1 MRHTIKMDQKDDR
14 YYISRVLEGDVQS
27 FSYLVDK
34 YKDMVFTLAF
44 RILKNRENA
53 EEVAQDSFMKV
64 YQNLGKFKL
73 KSKFSTWL
81 YRIVYNTAISKVRVK
96 QKPTLSIENLEFFEI
111 VDEKQKTSKSFDIEN
126 NKMILQ
132 RLLNKLDESD
142 RALITPYYLE
152 ECKISEIAEITGF
165 NRSNIKVKLHRT
177 RKKMQEALYKIMKS
191 ENVEII

>member
-1 MRHTIKMDQKDDR
+1 MDQKDDR
-14 YYISRVLEGDVQS
+14 YYISKVLEGDVQA

-53 EEVAQDSFMKV
+53 EEVAQDSFVKV

-81 YRIVYNTAISKVRVK
+81 YRIVYNTAISKVRIK
-96 QKPTLSIENLEFFEI
+96 QKPTMSIENQRFFEI
-111 VDEKQKTSKSFDIEN
+111 VDEKQNVSKSFDIEN

-142 RALITPYYLE
+142 RALITLYYLD

-177 RKKMQEALYKIMKS
+177 RKKMQEELHRIMKS
-191 ENVEII
+191 EIVEII

>member
-1 MRHTIKMDQKDDR
+1 MDQKDDR
-14 YYISRVLEGDVQS
+14 YYINKVLEGDVQA

-53 EEVAQDSFMKV
+53 EEIAQDAFLKV
-64 YQNLGKFKL
+64 YQNLGKFRS

-96 QKPTLSIENLEFFEI
+96 QKTTMSIE
-111 VDEKQKTSKSFDIEN
+111 DEKFYEIGDDEHDVNKGFDIEN

-142 RALITPYYLE
+142 RALITLYYLD
-152 ECKISEIAEITGF
+152 ECKISEISEITGY
-165 NRSNIKVKLHRT
+165 NISNIKVKLHRT
-177 RKKMQEALYKIMKS
+177 RKKMQEELQRILKS
-191 ENVEII
+191 EIVEII

>member
-1 MRHTIKMDQKDDR
+1 MRHTIRMDQKDDR
-14 YYISRVLEGDVQS
+14 YYISKVLEGDMQA
-27 FSYLVDK
+27 FSYLADK

-53 EEVAQDSFMKV
+53 EEVAQDSFVKV

-96 QKPTLSIENLEFFEI
+96 QKPTMSIDDQKFFEI
-111 VDEKQKTSKSFDIEN
+111 GDDDQNASKSFDIEN
-126 NKMILQ
+126 NKMVLQ

-142 RALITPYYLE
+142 RALITLYYLD
-152 ECKISEIAEITGF
+152 ECKISEISEITGI
-165 NRSNIKVKLHRT
+165 NNSNIKVKLHRA
-177 RKKMQEALYKIMKS
+177 RKKMQEELNRILKS
-191 ENVEII
+191 EMIEIS

>member
-14 YYISRVLEGDVQS
+14 YYITKVLEGDVQA
-27 FSYLVDK
+27 FSHLVDK

-44 RILKNRENA
+44 RILKNSENA
-53 EEVAQDSFMKV
+53 EEVAQDSFVKV

-96 QKPTLSIENLEFFEI
+96 QKATISIDEQKFFEI
-111 VDEKQKTSKSFDIEN
+111 SDDEQNVSKSFDIEN

-132 RLLNKLDESD
+132 RLLDKLDESD
-142 RALITPYYLE
+142 RALITLYYLD
-152 ECKISEIAEITGF
+152 ECKISEIVGITGQ
-165 NRSNIKVKLHRT
+165 NRSNIKVKLHRI
-177 RKKMQEALYKIMKS
+177 RKKMQEELHKILKS

>member
-14 YYISRVLEGDVQS
+14 YYISKVLEGDMQA

-53 EEVAQDSFMKV
+53 EEVAQDSFVKV
-64 YQNLGKFKL
+64 YQNIKKFKS

-81 YRIVYNTAISKVRVK
+81 YRIVYNTAISRVRVK
-96 QKPTLSIENLEFFEI
+96 QKPTMSIDEQNYFEI
-111 VDEKQKTSKSFDIEN
+111 EDEKQNVIKNFDIEN

-142 RALITPYYLE
+142 RALITLYYLD
-152 ECKISEIAEITGF
+152 ECKISEIAEITGQ
-165 NRSNIKVKLHRT
+165 NNSNIKVKLHRT
-177 RKKMQEALYKIMKS
+177 RKKMKEELHRILKS
-191 ENVEII
+191 EMVEII

>member
-1 MRHTIKMDQKDDR
+1 MDQKDDR
-14 YYISRVLEGDVQS
+14 YYISQVLKGDVQA

-53 EEVAQDSFMKV
+53 EEVAQDSFVKV
-64 YQNLGKFKL
+64 YQNLGKFKS

-96 QKPTLSIENLEFFEI
+96 QKSTMSIDDQKFFEI
-111 VDEKQKTSKSFDIEN
+111 VDDEQNVSKSFDIEN
-126 NKMILQ
+126 SKMILQ

-142 RALITPYYLE
+142 RALITLYYLD

-177 RKKMQEALYKIMKS
+177 RKKMQEELHRILKS
-191 ENVEII
+191 EIVEII

>member
-1 MRHTIKMDQKDDR
+1 MRHTIRMDQKDDR
-14 YYISRVLEGDVQS
+14 YYISKVLKGDVQA

-34 YKDMVFTLAF
+34 YQDMVFTLAF

-53 EEVAQDSFMKV
+53 EEVAQDSFVKV
-64 YQNLGKFKL
+64 YQNIGKFRS

-81 YRIVYNTAISKVRVK
+81 YRIVYNTAISRVRVK
-96 QKPTLSIENLEFFEI
+96 QKTTMSIDNQKFFEI
-111 VDEKQKTSKSFDIEN
+111 GDDDQNVSKSFDIEN

-142 RALITPYYLE
+142 RALITLYYLD
-152 ECKISEIAEITGF
+152 ECKVSEISEITGQ

-177 RKKMQEALYKIMKS
+177 RKKMQEELHKIMKS

>member
-14 YYISRVLEGDVQS
+14 YYISKVLEGDMQA

-53 EEVAQDSFMKV
+53 EEVAQDSFVKV
-64 YQNLGKFKL
+64 YQNLKKFKS

-81 YRIVYNTAISKVRVK
+81 YRIVYNTAISRVRVK
-96 QKPTLSIENLEFFEI
+96 QNPTMSIDDQKFFEI
-111 VDEKQKTSKSFDIEN
+111 EDEKQNVIKNFDIEN

-142 RALITPYYLE
+142 RALITLYYLD
-152 ECKISEIAEITGF
+152 ECKISEIAEITGQ
-165 NRSNIKVKLHRT
+165 NNSNIKVKLHRT
-177 RKKMQEALYKIMKS
+177 RKKMKEELHRILKS
-191 ENVEII
+191 EMVEII

>member
-1 MRHTIKMDQKDDR
+1 MDQKDDR

-27 FSYLVDK
+27 FSHLVDK
-34 YKDMVFTLAF
+34 YKDMVFTLSF

-53 EEVAQDSFMKV
+53 EEVAQDSFVKV

-81 YRIVYNTAISKVRVK
+81 YRIVYNTTISKVRVK
-96 QKPTLSIENLEFFEI
+96 QKPTISIENQKFFEI
-111 VDEKQKTSKSFDIEN
+111 GDDDQNASKSFDIEN

-142 RALITPYYLE
+142 RALITLYYLD

-165 NRSNIKVKLHRT
+165 NRSNIKVKLHRA
-177 RKKMQEALYKIMKS
+177 RKKMQEELHKIMKS
-191 ENVEII
+191 EMVEII

>member
-14 YYISRVLEGDVQS
+14 YYISKVLEGDMQA

-53 EEVAQDSFMKV
+53 EEVAQDSFVKV
-64 YQNLGKFKL
+64 YQNLKKFKS

-81 YRIVYNTAISKVRVK
+81 YRIVYNTAISRVRVK
-96 QKPTLSIENLEFFEI
+96 QNPTMSIDDQKFFEI
-111 VDEKQKTSKSFDIEN
+111 EDEKQNVSKSFDIEN
-126 NKMILQ
+126 NKIILQ

-142 RALITPYYLE
+142 RALITLYYLD
-152 ECKISEIAEITGF
+152 ECKISEIAEITGI
-165 NRSNIKVKLHRT
+165 NISNIKVKLHRT
-177 RKKMQEALYKIMKS
+177 RKKMKEELHRILKS
-191 ENVEII
+191 EMVEII

>member
-1 MRHTIKMDQKDDR
+1 MRHTIRMDQKDDR
-14 YYISRVLEGDVQS
+14 YYISKVLKGDVQA

-34 YKDMVFTLAF
+34 YQDMVFTLAF

-53 EEVAQDSFMKV
+53 EEVAQDSFVKV
-64 YQNLGKFKL
+64 YQNLGKFRS

-81 YRIVYNTAISKVRVK
+81 YRIVYNTAISRVRVK
-96 QKPTLSIENLEFFEI
+96 QKTTMSIDNQKFFEI
-111 VDEKQKTSKSFDIEN
+111 GDDDQNVSKSFDIEN

-142 RALITPYYLE
+142 RALITLYYLD
-152 ECKISEIAEITGF
+152 ECKVSEISEITGQ

-177 RKKMQEALYKIMKS
+177 RKKMQEELHKIMKS

>member
-27 FSYLVDK
+27 FSHLVDK

-53 EEVAQDSFMKV
+53 EEVAQDSFVKV

-142 RALITPYYLE
+142 RALITLYYLE

>member
-1 MRHTIKMDQKDDR
+1 MRQTIKMHQKDDR
-14 YYISRVLEGDVQS
+14 YYINKVLEGDVQA

-53 EEVAQDSFMKV
+53 EEVAQDAFLKV
-64 YQNLGKFKL
+64 YQNLGKFRS

-96 QKPTLSIENLEFFEI
+96 QKTTMSIEDQKFYEIGNNEHDVNKSFEI
-111 VDEKQKTSKSFDIEN
+111 EN
-126 NKMILQ
+126 TKMILQ
-132 RLLNKLDESD
+132 RLLNKLDESE
-142 RALITPYYLE
+142 RALITLYYLD
-152 ECKISEIAEITGF
+152 ECKISEISEITGY

-177 RKKMQEALYKIMKS
+177 RKKMQEELQRISKS
-191 ENVEII
+191 EIVEII

>member
-1 MRHTIKMDQKDDR
+1 MRHTIKMVQKDDR
-14 YYISRVLEGDVQS
+14 HYIKKVLEGEVQA
-27 FSYLVDK
+27 FSHLVDK

-53 EEVAQDSFMKV
+53 EEVAQDSFLKV

-73 KSKFSTWL
+73 RSKFSTWL
-81 YRIVYNTAISKVRVK
+81 YRIVYNTTISKVRVK
-96 QKPTLSIENLEFFEI
+96 QKLTMSIDDQKFFEI
-111 VDEKQKTSKSFDIEN
+111 VEEKQDVSKSFDIEN

-142 RALITPYYLE
+142 RALITLYYLDG
-152 ECKISEIAEITGF
+152 CKISEIAEITGF
-165 NRSNIKVKLHRT
+165 NNSNIKVKLHRT
-177 RKKMQEALYKIMKS
+177 RKKMQEELYKIMKS

>member
-14 YYISRVLEGDVQS
+14 YYISKVLEGDMQA

-53 EEVAQDSFMKV
+53 EEVAQDSFVKV
-64 YQNLGKFKL
+64 YQNLKKFKS

-81 YRIVYNTAISKVRVK
+81 YRIVYNTAISRVRVK
-96 QKPTLSIENLEFFEI
+96 QNPTMSIDDQKFFEI
-111 VDEKQKTSKSFDIEN
+111 EDEKQNVSKSFDIEN

-142 RALITPYYLE
+142 RALITLYYLDG
-152 ECKISEIAEITGF
+152 CKISEIAEITGF
-165 NRSNIKVKLHRT
+165 NNSNIKVKLYRT
-177 RKKMQEALYKIMKS
+177 RKKMQEELYKIMKS
-191 ENVEII
+191 ENAEII

>member
-14 YYISRVLEGDVQS
+14 YYINKVLGGDVQA

-53 EEVAQDSFMKV
+53 EEVAQDSFVKV
-64 YQNLGKFKL
+64 YQNLGKFKS

-81 YRIVYNTAISKVRVK
+81 YRIVYNTAISRVRVK
-96 QKPTLSIENLEFFEI
+96 QKTTMSIE
-111 VDEKQKTSKSFDIEN
+111 DEKFYEIGDDEHDVNKSFDIEN

-132 RLLNKLDESD
+132 RLLNKLDETD
-142 RALITPYYLE
+142 RALITLYYLDG
-152 ECKISEIAEITGF
+152 CKISEIVEITGY
-165 NRSNIKVKLHRT
+165 NDSNIKVKLHRT
-177 RKKMQEALYKIMKS
+177 RKKMQEELHRILKS
-191 ENVEII
+191 EIVEII

>member
-14 YYISRVLEGDVQS
+14 YYISKVLEGDVQA

-53 EEVAQDSFMKV
+53 EEVAQDAFVKV
-64 YQNLGKFKL
+64 YQNIGKFRS

-96 QKPTLSIENLEFFEI
+96 QKTTMSIENQKFFEI
-111 VDEKQKTSKSFDIEN
+111 RDENQNVSKSFDIEN
-126 NKMILQ
+126 NKILLQ
-132 RLLNKLDESD
+132 RLLNKLDEND
-142 RALITPYYLE
+142 RALITLYYLD

-177 RKKMQEALYKIMKS
+177 RKKMQEELYKIMKI

>member
-1 MRHTIKMDQKDDR
+1 MRQTIKMDQKDDR
-14 YYISRVLEGDVQS
+14 YYINKVLEGDVQA

-34 YKDMVFTLAF
+34 YKDMVFTLAV

-53 EEVAQDSFMKV
+53 EEVAQDAFLKV
-64 YQNLGKFKL
+64 YQNLGKFRS

-96 QKPTLSIENLEFFEI
+96 QKTTMSIEDQKFFEI
-111 VDEKQKTSKSFDIEN
+111 GDEKQNVSISFDIEN

-142 RALITPYYLE
+142 RALITLYYLDG
-152 ECKISEIAEITGF
+152 CKISEISEITGF

-177 RKKMQEALYKIMKS
+177 RKKMQEELHRILKS
-191 ENVEII
+191 EIVEII

>member
-14 YYISRVLEGDVQS
+14 YYISKVLEGDVQA

-53 EEVAQDSFMKV
+53 EEVAQDAFVKV
-64 YQNLGKFKL
+64 YQNLGKFRS

-96 QKPTLSIENLEFFEI
+96 QKTTMSIENQKFFEI
-111 VDEKQKTSKSFDIEN
+111 RDENQNVSKSFDIEN
-126 NKMILQ
+126 NKILLQ

-142 RALITPYYLE
+142 RALITLYYLD

-177 RKKMQEALYKIMKS
+177 RKKMQEELHKMMKS
-191 ENVEII
+191 EMIEIS

>member
-14 YYISRVLEGDVQS
+14 YYISKVLEGDMQA

-53 EEVAQDSFMKV
+53 EEVAQDSFVKV
-64 YQNLGKFKL
+64 YQNLKKFKS

-81 YRIVYNTAISKVRVK
+81 YRIVYNTAISRVRVK
-96 QKPTLSIENLEFFEI
+96 QNPTMSIDDQKFFEI
-111 VDEKQKTSKSFDIEN
+111 EDEKQNVSKSFDIEN

-142 RALITPYYLE
+142 RALITLYYLD
-152 ECKISEIAEITGF
+152 ECKISEIAEITGQ
-165 NRSNIKVKLHRT
+165 NNSNIKVKLHRT
-177 RKKMQEALYKIMKS
+177 RKKMQEELHKIMKNEMVGIS
-191 ENVEII
+191 

>member
-14 YYISRVLEGDVQS
+14 YYISQVLKGDVQA

-53 EEVAQDSFMKV
+53 EEVAQDSFVKV
-64 YQNLGKFKL
+64 YQNLGKFRS

-81 YRIVYNTAISKVRVK
+81 YRIVYNTAISRVRVK
-96 QKPTLSIENLEFFEI
+96 QKTTMSIDNQKFFEI
-111 VDEKQKTSKSFDIEN
+111 GDDDQNVSKSFDIEN

-142 RALITPYYLE
+142 RALITLYYLD
-152 ECKISEIAEITGF
+152 ECKISEISEITGY
-165 NRSNIKVKLHRT
+165 NNSNIKVKLHRT
-177 RKKMQEALYKIMKS
+177 RKKMQEELQKILKS
-191 ENVEII
+191 EIVEII

>member
-14 YYISRVLEGDVQS
+14 YYISKVLEGDMQA

-53 EEVAQDSFMKV
+53 EEVAQDSFVKV
-64 YQNLGKFKL
+64 YQNLKKFKS

-81 YRIVYNTAISKVRVK
+81 YRIVYNTAISRVRVK
-96 QKPTLSIENLEFFEI
+96 QNPTMSIDDQKFFEI
-111 VDEKQKTSKSFDIEN
+111 EDEKQNVSKSFDIEN

-142 RALITPYYLE
+142 RALITLYYLD
-152 ECKISEIAEITGF
+152 ECKISEIAEITGQ
-165 NRSNIKVKLHRT
+165 NNSNIKVKLHRT
-177 RKKMQEALYKIMKS
+177 RKKMKEELHRILKS
-191 ENVEII
+191 EMVEII

>member
-1 MRHTIKMDQKDDR
+1 MDQKDDR
-14 YYISRVLEGDVQS
+14 YYISKVLEGDVQA

-53 EEVAQDSFMKV
+53 EEVAQDSFVKV

-81 YRIVYNTAISKVRVK
+81 YRIVYNTAISKVRVR
-96 QKPTLSIENLEFFEI
+96 QKTTISIENQKFFEI
-111 VDEKQKTSKSFDIEN
+111 RDENQNVSKSFDIEN
-126 NKMILQ
+126 NKILLQ
-132 RLLNKLDESD
+132 RLLNNLDESD
-142 RALITPYYLE
+142 RALITLYYLDE
-152 ECKISEIAEITGF
+152 NKISEIAEITGQ

-177 RKKMQEALYKIMKS
+177 RKKMKEELHKIMKI

>member
-14 YYISRVLEGDVQS
+14 YYISKVLEGDVQA

-53 EEVAQDSFMKV
+53 EEVAQDAFVKV
-64 YQNLGKFKL
+64 YQNIGKFRS

-96 QKPTLSIENLEFFEI
+96 QKTTMSIENQKFFEI
-111 VDEKQKTSKSFDIEN
+111 RDENQNVSESFDIEN
-126 NKMILQ
+126 NKILLQ

-142 RALITPYYLE
+142 RALITLYYLD
-152 ECKISEIAEITGF
+152 ECKISEIAEITGQ

-177 RKKMQEALYKIMKS
+177 RKKMQEELHKMMKS
-191 ENVEII
+191 EMIEIS

>member
-81 YRIVYNTAISKVRVK
+81 YRIVYNTTISKVRVK
-96 QKPTLSIENLEFFEI
+96 QKPTISIENQKFFEI

-142 RALITPYYLE
+142 RALITLYYLD
-152 ECKISEIAEITGF
+152 ECKISEISEITGF
-165 NRSNIKVKLHRT
+165 NRSNIKVKLHRA
-177 RKKMQEALYKIMKS
+177 RKKMQEELHKIMKS
-191 ENVEII
+191 EMVEII